1 MSLSLFDISIPN
13 YLQML
18 GSALGVLSKSAEHA
32 EQNGLDVDTLLS
44 AKIHP
49 DMLPLR
55 FQLVSVVHHSLGAI
69 DGMKQ
74 GLFMP
79 PSAMMLD
86 ASYEDMQSL
95 LNDASKEIES
105 MSKDEINALSG
116 KAMLFKMDGFE
127 LPFTAED
134 FIQSFSLP
142 NFYFHVTTTY
152 DILRM
157 EGVPLGK
164 LDFMGNIRIS

>member
-1 MSLSLFDISIPN
+1 MLLSLYDISVPN

-18 GSALGVLSKSAEHA
+18 GSTKALLSKSADHA
-32 EQNGLDVDTLLS
+32 EQNGLDLDKLLA
-44 AKIHP
+44 AKLHP

-69 DGMKQ
+69 EGMKQ

-86 ASYEDMQSL
+86 ASFEDMQVL
-95 LNDASKEIES
+95 LDDAIKQIEAIA
-105 MSKDEINALSG
+105 KDEINAQSDKL
-116 KAMLFKMDGFE
+116 MLFKMGEIE
-127 LPFTAED
+127 LPFTAEE
-134 FIQSFSLP
+134 FVQSFSLP
-142 NFYFHVTTTY
+142 NFYFHVTTAY

-157 EGVPLGK
+157 KDIPVGK
-164 LDFMGNIRIS
+164 QDFLGNIRTS

>member
-1 MSLSLFDISIPN
+1 MSLSLYDISVPN

-18 GSALGVLSKSAEHA
+18 GSILGVLSKSAEHA
-32 EQNGLDVDTLLS
+32 EQNGLDLDTLLA
-44 AKIHP
+44 AKLPP

-79 PSAMMLD
+79 PSVMMLD
-86 ASYEDMQSL
+86 SSYEDMQTL
-95 LNDASKEIES
+95 LKDASKEIES
-105 MSKDEINALSG
+105 MTQDEINALSG
-116 KAMLFKMDGFE
+116 KPMLFKMGGFE

-134 FIQSFSLP
+134 FMQSFSLP

-157 EGVPLGK
+157 EGVSLGK
-164 LDFMGNIRIS
+164 LDFLGKIRTS

>member
-1 MSLSLFDISIPN
+1 MSLSLFDISVPN

-18 GSALGVLSKSAEHA
+18 GSTMGVLSKSAEHA
-32 EQNGLDVDTLLS
+32 ERNGLDLDTLLA
-44 AKIHP
+44 AKLHP

-86 ASYEDMQSL
+86 ASYEDMQTL

-105 MSKDEINALSG
+105 MTQDDINALSG
-116 KAMLFKMDGFE
+116 KPMVFKMGGFE

-157 EGVPLGK
+157 EGVSLGK
-164 LDFMGNIRIS
+164 LDFLGKIRTN